1 MSYDYNKPRRFNVV
15 SAALLLIVLA
25 AGYAGAKFIPVY
37 WKARKV
43 DEALDEVKLPAA
55 QFYRMNEEVKRVQ
68 SEKILA
74 QAISRLREMGIE
86 DQPDQPLQVWF
97 GPEYSSLNA
106 KYEVIVTHPA
116 VLKPTVIVLERNREI
131 RKY

>member
-15 SAALLLIVLA
+15 SAALLLIVIA
-25 AGYAGAKFIPVY
+25 AGYAGTKFIPVY

-55 QFYRMNEEVKRVQ
+55 QFYRMNDEVKRVQ

-86 DQPDQPLQVWF
+86 DMPDQPLQVWF
-97 GPEYSSLNA
+97 GENYSSLNA

-116 VLKPTVIVLERNREI
+116 VLKPTVIVMERIREI